1 MSDSPSIG
9 YLIQHVYP
17 RNSKLTAKR
26 KSVTPE
32 STSTVVLFALHL
44 HFGEIYLDK
53 SSYFTNEV
61 LFSINYS

>member
-61 LFSINYS
+61 LSSINYS